1 MRPRALLVALA
12 ATVAL
17 VAAPTATADLA
28 DETALAEKYAPVVRL
43 VEQPEECGPGE
54 PYIPTDVDV
63 LFGDPTVALRGPW
76 NAFDLVKIGP
86 GADDLAGLYE
96 YHLDFPGNALDPGC
110 TYELWARRLTEG
122 SEPVV
127 YAHVVSEPAYA
138 GKVALQYWFFYP
150 FNDFNN
156 THEGDWEMIQLVF
169 DADDASAALATEPT
183 SVGYSSH
190 EGAERSDWTDEEKL
204 DRVGTHPVVYPAAGS
219 HANKFTEALY
229 LGSSAEAGV
238 GCDDTRGPHRE
249 LRPSVKTIPSDAAAA
264 GEAFPWITFEGR
276 WGELQK
282 AFYNGPTGPNLK
294 TQWTTPIEWS
304 EGWRDRSY
312 AVPTAG
318 LLGTDATDLF
328 CSGVAAG
335 SRALTRLVSNPLP
348 MLLLIAGLLA
358 LLAFVVIRVTW
369 TPTAP
374 HRIARRRS
382 FGQIL
387 SASARMYVKRPRLFL
402 GIGLLMLPIGLVI
415 AVLQWLVIQALD
427 LVAAVTGEAAGI
439 AAFLALV
446 IGTTLTLLALS
457 FVMAATACALVELDE
472 GRPIDATNAFR
483 LAAARLRP
491 LLGATALFV
500 LVWVVLTATAVL
512 IPVAL
517 WLAIRWSLLA
527 PVVELEGGTGR
538 AALRRS
544 ARLVRGRWFRVA
556 GLVGVG
562 AAVALTIGPL
572 LGVLLIF
579 ATAAPLALLNIVA
592 GLVYALA
599 LPFVALVTSYVY
611 FDARARH
618 ELEWE
623 EAPEELPAEFVLRP
637 S

>member
-1 MRPRALLVALA
+1 
-12 ATVAL
+12 
-17 VAAPTATADLA
+17 
-28 DETALAEKYAPVVRL
+28 
-43 VEQPEECGPGE
+43 
-54 PYIPTDVDV
+54 
-63 LFGDPTVALRGPW
+63 
-76 NAFDLVKIGP
+76 
-86 GADDLAGLYE
+86 
-96 YHLDFPGNALDPGC
+96 
-110 TYELWARRLTEG
+110 
-122 SEPVV
+122 
-127 YAHVVSEPAYA
+127 
-138 GKVALQYWFFYP
+138 
-150 FNDFNN
+150 
-156 THEGDWEMIQLVF
+156 MIQLVF
-169 DADDASAALATEPT
+169 DADDARSALATEPT

-190 EGAERSDWTDEEKL
+190 EGAERSDWTDDEKL

-312 AVPTAG
+312 AVPTGG
-318 LLGTDATDLF
+318 LLGTNATDLF

-348 MLLLIAGLLA
+348 MILLIAGLLA

-374 HRIARRRS
+374 LRIARRRS

-415 AVLQWLVIQALD
+415 AVLQWLVIEALD

-472 GRPIDATNAFR
+472 GRPVDATSAFR

-500 LVWVVLTATAVL
+500 LVWVVLTRHGGPL
-512 IPVAL
+512 PGRGVAGDPL
-517 WLAIRWSLLA
+517 VAAR
-527 PVVELEGGTGR
+527 TGR
-538 AALRRS
+538 GAGGRHRSGRPAPQRAARTR
-544 ARLVRGRWFRVA
+544 ALVPGR
-556 GLVGVG
+556 GLVGVA
-562 AAVALTIGPL
+562 AAVALVIGPL

-623 EAPEELPAEFVLRP
+623 EALEELPAEFALRP